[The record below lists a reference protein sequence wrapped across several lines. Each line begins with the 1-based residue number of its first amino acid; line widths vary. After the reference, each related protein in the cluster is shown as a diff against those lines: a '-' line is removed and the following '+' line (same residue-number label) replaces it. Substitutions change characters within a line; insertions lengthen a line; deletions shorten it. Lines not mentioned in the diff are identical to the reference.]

1 MNETKRLADK
11 DVNAARSLLQ
21 IWSKVARHLHHYWH
35 QSCLHE
41 DIILKAPANQAQQP
55 IHDLFIFILGVV
67 CSQISSRNFFVG
79 DVFVL
84 SREKQYGWGF
94 VTVVNKGLIRSAF

>member
-21 IWSKVARHLHHYWH
+21 IWPKVARHLHHYWH

-41 DIILKAPANQAQQP
+41 DIMLKTPANQAQQP

-67 CSQISSRNFFVG
+67 CFQISSRNFFVG
-79 DVFVL
+79 DVF
-84 SREKQYGWGF
+84 EP
-94 VTVVNKGLIRSAF
+94 